1 MSQEHT
7 FQEAAAVGGTTVAAL
22 RYHFHKGL
30 PKRDARTGAIYPAR
44 GLALCVRRTPRGLRI
59 DADAFERWLEG
70 RPIAEE
76 AEFKLKMTLASTTP
90 A

>member
-7 FQEAAAVGGTTVAAL
+7 FQEAAVVGGTTVAAL

-30 PKRDARTGAIYPAR
+30 PKRDARTGAIHPAR

-59 DADAFERWLEG
+59 DAEAFASWLQG
-70 RPIAEE
+70 RPVAEE
-76 AEFKLKMTLASTTP
+76 TDFKLQTSPDSTTT